1 MKRRD
6 FLAAAPVLA
15 LGGCHRW
22 PWKRPVVTVL
32 RPGMAAGHALRDGR
46 SWPAPSGERRVDVAI
61 LGSGIAGLTAA
72 WTLARA
78 GHRDVELVAGPEP
91 LGNAAGGRFDADDG
105 PLVFPRGAHY
115 LPLPSAESTHVRE
128 MLAAFGVIE
137 SAPGSVRPHFDERAI
152 VHSPEARLLAG
163 GGWQEGLVPSATGAE
178 AAEHARFF
186 ARVEALARAVGRD
199 GRKAFCIP
207 LALSS
212 RDAAFTDW
220 DAIPFAVW
228 LDREGFRAPGLRW
241 YLDYCC
247 RDDYGAGAQ
256 AVSAWAGLH
265 YFASRDGHAA
275 NAEDGAVLT
284 WPDGL
289 QPLAVQLRDGATAG
303 GVRMT
308 TGMAVR
314 VRRVGREVEVTC
326 LRSDGTA
333 GVLLRA
339 RRVVCAMPLLVA
351 QRVVEGMSDFGF
363 DAATDLPASSSWLV
377 ANVLLDGFPR
387 EPDGVPLAWDN
398 AVQGSPHLGYVTS
411 THQLIRTSRPAQTV
425 FTTYHALVEQTP
437 EAARRWLATAD
448 EAALLSLATGDLD
461 RAYGREWQRRARQ
474 IEITVRGHAMA
485 SPSPGFLSRPGIDRL
500 READGPLMFAHADLS
515 GLSVFEEAAWW
526 GHRAAVRILGG

>member
-1 MKRRD
+1 M
-6 FLAAAPVLA
+6 
-15 LGGCHRW
+15 
-22 PWKRPVVTVL
+22 T
-32 RPGMAAGHALRDGR
+32 AGHAVRDGR
-46 SWPAPSGERRVDVAI
+46 SWPVPSGERRVDVAI

-91 LGNAAGGRFDADDG
+91 LGNAAGGRFDTADG

-115 LPLPSAESTHVRE
+115 LPLPSAESMHVRE

-137 SAPGSVRPHFDERAI
+137 SSAASARPRYDERAI
-152 VHSPEARLLAG
+152 VHSPDERLLTG
-163 GGWQEGLVPSATGAE
+163 GVWQEGLVPHATGSE
-178 AAEHARFF
+178 ADEQARFF
-186 ARVEALARAVGRD
+186 ARIALLAQAIGRD
-199 GRKAFCIP
+199 GRKAFCVP

-212 RDAAFTDW
+212 RDTAFTDW
-220 DAIPFAVW
+220 DAITFAVW

-247 RDDYGAGAQ
+247 RDDYGAGAD

-265 YFASRDGHAA
+265 YFASRGSHAA

-289 QPLAVQLRDGATAG
+289 QPLAVQLRDGARTG
-303 GVRMT
+303 GVRIT
-308 TGMAVR
+308 EGMAAR

-326 LRSDGTA
+326 FQPDGTA

-339 RRVVCAMPLLVA
+339 RRVICAMPLFVA
-351 QRVVEGMSDFGF
+351 QRVVEGMADFGF
-363 DAATDLPASSSWLV
+363 DAARDLPASSSWLV

-387 EPDGVPLAWDN
+387 EPYAVPLAWDN
-398 AVQGSPHLGYVTS
+398 VVQGSPHLGYVTS

-425 FTTYHALVEQTP
+425 FTTYHAFAEKTP
-437 EAARRWLATAD
+437 TDARRWLATAD
-448 EAALLSLATGDLD
+448 DDALLGVATGDLD

-474 IEITVRGHAMA
+474 VEITVRGHAMA
-485 SPSPGFLSRPGIDRL
+485 SPAPGFLGRPGIAAL
-500 READGPLMFAHADLS
+500 RDADGPILFAHADLS

-526 GHRAAVRILGG
+526 GHRAAMRILGG